1 MHKTNWIR
9 IQTNFFGARCPGNSK
24 TDLMKP
30 SVILFLLFITNS
42 FLSFTQVLSTDNA
55 KQNVKVF
62 NIIDYGAVGDGL
74 SLNTEAINKAIYECS
89 EAGGGTVLIPAG
101 RFLTGTVQLKSNIT
115 LFLDKDAS
123 IMATDDKSQ
132 FKGADVKPEDE
143 DEPIGIGTNS
153 MSYWTRAIVLLEK
166 VENVTISG
174 TGTIDGMVLVPRPH
188 REIHG
193 IMVTESKNIV
203 ISDITVTRAG
213 DWSIVGFYVEDFK
226 VSNVTVTDG
235 YDGIHVRSGK
245 KLVFENCKLYSRD
258 DAIAGGYWVDALI
271 TDCTLN
277 SACNGI
283 RIVLPTI
290 NLEIRNCYIVGPG
303 VFGHNRG
310 PVDNPWITSTLTGI
324 ILQPGAWGKGTGIL
338 DNIYI
343 HDIIIKDVQTAL
355 TFVLNEGNTA
365 RDILVENVVATGISH
380 NACSVEAWPA
390 ESKYEYVKFKNVS
403 VSYQITDPDLLK
415 VKNFERPRTESRPL
429 PFWGFYVRNVKNIEF
444 ENVKLDFKGEEVRS
458 VMGFD
463 NVESVKLKNVHYKK
477 VEGIQSLIYSDSTK
491 MRITGSAAFK

>member
-1 MHKTNWIR
+1 MV
-9 IQTNFFGARCPGNSK
+9 
-24 TDLMKP
+24 P
-30 SVILFLLFITNS
+30 SI
-42 FLSFTQVLSTDNA
+42 DPA
-55 KQNVKVF
+55 KQDVKVF
-62 NIIDYGAVGDGL
+62 NIKDYGAVGDGRF
-74 SLNTEAINKAIYECS
+74 LNTEAINKAITACS

-115 LFLDKDAS
+115 LFLDKNATL
-123 IMATDDKSQ
+123 MATDDKSQ

-153 MSYWTRAIVLLEK
+153 MSYWTRAIILLEK
-166 VENVTISG
+166 VENVTITG
-174 TGTIDGMVLVPRPH
+174 TGTIDGMVLVPVPH

-193 IMVTESKNIV
+193 IMATESKNIV

-213 DWSIVGFYVEDFK
+213 DWSIVGFYVEDYK

-245 KLVFENCKLYSRD
+245 RLLFENCKLYSRD

-283 RIVLPTI
+283 RIVLPVI

-310 PVDNPWITSTLTGI
+310 PADNPWITSTLTGI
-324 ILQPGAWGKGTGIL
+324 IVQPGAWARGPGIL
-338 DNIYI
+338 DKIYI

-355 TFVLNEGNTA
+355 TFVLNEANTA
-365 RDILVENVVATGISH
+365 KDIFVENVTAAGISR
-380 NACSVEAWPA
+380 NACSVEAWPS
-390 ESKYEYVKFKNVS
+390 ESKFEHIKIQECFCIL
-403 VSYQITDPDLLK
+403 SY
-415 VKNFERPRTESRPL
+415 N
-429 PFWGFYVRNVKNIEF
+429 
-444 ENVKLDFKGEEVRS
+444 
-458 VMGFD
+458 
-463 NVESVKLKNVHYKK
+463 
-477 VEGIQSLIYSDSTK
+477 
-491 MRITGSAAFK
+491 